1 MNASA
6 DPLRI
11 AVLGCGRWGPNHIRN
26 FSSIEGSTVVAAADP
41 DPAKLQQ
48 VRRGHPDVRLT
59 ADPRELLRDPAIQ
72 AVVIATPTSTHAAL
86 VRDALL
92 AGKDVLCEKPLTNDL
107 RSAESLVELAE
118 KTRRILMVGH
128 VFLYHAGIHAL
139 KQYLTRRTLGRIH
152 YLNLTRLN
160 RGPIRHDVS
169 VIWDLA
175 SHDISILG
183 YLLGFPDPKAIT
195 VSAAAFLQ
203 KHIEDVAFI
212 GFRYPTGALANIHVS
227 WCDPRRV
234 REIVIVGDRRTA
246 IWDGMAS
253 TDTIRL
259 CEGRIDAEPRYRD
272 YGEFQLIPRQG
283 KVTIPYVQQREPLRT
298 QAEHFLHCARTRRRP
313 ATDGRFAADV
323 IRLLEATERRIR
335 ASRNGAS

>member
-1 MNASA
+1 MA
-6 DPLRI
+6 LRI

-26 FSSIEGSTVVAAADP
+26 FSSLEGSAVVAAADP
-41 DPAKLQQ
+41 DPTKLQQ
-48 VRRGHPDVRLT
+48 VRRAHPDIHLT
-59 ADPRELLRDPAIQ
+59 ADPHELLRDPAIQ
-72 AVVIATPTSTHAAL
+72 AVVIATPTSTHAGL
-86 VRDALL
+86 VREALR
-92 AGKDVLCEKPLTNDL
+92 AGKDVLCEKPLTADL
-107 RSAESLVELAE
+107 RGAEALVQLADR
-118 KTRRILMVGH
+118 TRRVLMVGH
-128 VFLYHAGIHAL
+128 VFLYHSGIHAL
-139 KQYLTRRTLGRIH
+139 KQYLVRKTLGRIH

-183 YLLGFPDPKAIT
+183 YLLGFPDPRAIT
-195 VSAAAFLQ
+195 VSAGAFLQ
-203 KHIEDVAFI
+203 REIEDVAFI
-212 GFRYPTGALANIHVS
+212 GFRYPGGTLANIHVS

-246 IWDGMAS
+246 IWDGMAAS
-253 TDTIRL
+253 DTIRL

-283 KVTIPYVQQREPLRT
+283 RVTIPYVQQREPLRA
-298 QAEHFLHCARTRRRP
+298 QAEHFLQCVRTRRRP
-313 ATDGRFAADV
+313 ITDGRFATEV

-335 ASRNGAS
+335 AARNGS

>member
-1 MNASA
+1 MRSSSEA
-6 DPLRI
+6 LRI

-26 FSSIEGSTVVAAADP
+26 FASLEGSTVVAAADP

-48 VRRGHPDVRLT
+48 VRRTYPDLRLT
-59 ADPRELLRDPAIQ
+59 TDPLELLRDDQIQ

-86 VRDALL
+86 VREALR
-92 AGKDVLCEKPLTNDL
+92 AGKDVLCEKPLTNNL
-107 RSAESLVELAE
+107 RTAEALVALADR
-118 KTRRILMVGH
+118 TRRILMVGH
-128 VFLYHAGIHAL
+128 VVLYHAGIHAL
-139 KQYLTRRTLGRIH
+139 KQYLTRKTLGRIH
-152 YLNLTRLN
+152 YLHLTRLN

-183 YLLGFPDPKAIT
+183 YLTGFPNPRAIT
-195 VSAAAFLQ
+195 VSAGAFLQ
-203 KHIEDVAFI
+203 PKIADVAFI
-212 GFRYPTGALANIHVS
+212 GFRYPNGTLANIHVS

-253 TDTIRL
+253 SDTIRL

-283 KVTIPYVQQREPLRT
+283 RVTLPYVPQREPLRA
-298 QAEHFLHCARTRRRP
+298 QAEHFLQCVKSRRRP
-313 ATDGRFAADV
+313 VTDGRFATEV
-323 IRLLEATERRIR
+323 IRLLEATECQIR
-335 ASRNGAS
+335 TARNRAR

>member
-1 MNASA
+1 MSGAGA
-6 DPLRI
+6 LRI
-11 AVLGCGRWGPNHIRN
+11 GVLGCGRWGPNHIRN
-26 FSSIEGSTVVAAADP
+26 FSSFEESTVVAAADP

-48 VRRGHPDVRLT
+48 VRRAHPGIRLT
-59 ADPRELLRDPAIQ
+59 ANPRELLRDRTIHAI
-72 AVVIATPTSTHAAL
+72 VIATPTSTHAAL
-86 VRDALL
+86 VREALQ
-92 AGKDVLCEKPLTNDL
+92 AGKDVLCEKPLTDDL
-107 RSAESLVELAE
+107 RSATALTALAD
-118 KTRRILMVGH
+118 RMQRILMVGH

-139 KQYLTRRTLGRIH
+139 KQYLVRKTLGRIH

-195 VSAAAFLQ
+195 VSAGAFLQ
-203 KHIEDVAFI
+203 RNVEDVAFI
-212 GFRYPTGALANIHVS
+212 GFRYPSGALANIHVS

-253 TDTIRL
+253 SDTIRL

-283 KVTIPYVQQREPLRT
+283 RVTIPYVQQREPLRA
-298 QAEHFLHCARTRRRP
+298 QAEHFLQCVRTRRRP
-313 ATDGRFAADV
+313 MTDGRFAVDV

-335 ASRNGAS
+335 AARNGSR